1 MKLPEVRPGRTSAL
15 PLVLITSL
23 FFLWGL
29 SYGLLDV
36 LNKHFQEVLTVGKQ
50 RSALLQTAYF
60 GAYFIMA
67 LPAGWLMQRKG
78 YKYGV
83 LTGLAFFAIGA
94 LLFYP
99 ASITASFSHFLLA
112 LFVLACGLAV
122 LETAANPFMTVI
134 GPPESAAYRLN
145 LAQSFNGVG
154 SLLGPLLGGFLFFG
168 GDEGADSLEQV
179 RNVYL
184 VISAVVL
191 LLALVIFRTPMP
203 EPDRAETVAPKE
215 VAQGSPLA
223 SRRFI
228 TAVVAQFCYV
238 AAQVG
243 IAAFFI
249 NYTAEPAVGCSSES
263 AAYFLSLA
271 LALFTAGR
279 FTGSLLM
286 KRFNPARLLTAYA
299 VINIF
304 LCAWIAAAPAAYSVY
319 LLVIVFFFESI
330 MFPTIFALG
339 VADMGGRTKF
349 ASSILVMSI
358 VGGAVVPYL
367 MGAVAESFSTAQAYF
382 IPAACFVPVALF
394 GVAAFK
400 RTQA

>member
-1 MKLPEVRPGRTSAL
+1 MMIGKRPGRSSSL

-36 LNKHFQEVLTVGKQ
+36 LNKHFQEVLAVGKQ
-50 RSALLQTAYF
+50 HSALLQTAYF

-67 LPAGWLMQRKG
+67 LPAGWIMQRKG
-78 YKYGV
+78 YKFGV
-83 LTGLAFFAIGA
+83 LTGLTFFAAGA

-99 ASITASFSHFLLA
+99 ASLTASFSHFLFA
-112 LFVLACGLAV
+112 LFLLACGLAI

-134 GPPESAAYRLN
+134 GPSESAAYRLN

-168 GDEGADSLEQV
+168 DDQNADGLGQV

-184 VISAVVL
+184 VISAIVL
-191 LLALVIFRTPMP
+191 LLAFVIFRTPMP
-203 EPDRAETVAPKE
+203 EPGREEQASSKTAP
-215 VAQGSPLA
+215 QGSGLR

-228 TAVVAQFCYV
+228 TAVVAQFSYV

-249 NYTAEPAVGCSSES
+249 NYTAEPAVGCSNAS

-286 KRFNPARLLTAYA
+286 KRIDPARLLTVYA
-299 VINIF
+299 VINVF

-319 LLVIVFFFESI
+319 LLVVVFFFESI

-339 VADMGGRTKF
+339 VADMGPRTKF

-367 MGAVAESFSTAQAYF
+367 MGAVAESFSTAQSYL
-382 IPAACFVPVALF
+382 IPAVCFAVVALF
-394 GVAAFK
+394 GAISTKSF
-400 RTQA
+400 QA